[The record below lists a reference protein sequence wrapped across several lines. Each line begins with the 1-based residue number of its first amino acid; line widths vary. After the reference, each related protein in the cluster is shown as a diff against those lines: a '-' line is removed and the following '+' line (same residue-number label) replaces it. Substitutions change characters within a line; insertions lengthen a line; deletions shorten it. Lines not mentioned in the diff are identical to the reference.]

1 MAACWPVRCVKRSL
15 QCFDLMHLKAVPFSL
30 PRCTCCVDCR
40 RGLAL
45 SELAVGAG
53 AGAGAAVVVVARGHL
68 RAQVPVILGWAVGTC
83 NLSHADDR
91 CVPQPPTA

>member
-1 MAACWPVRCVKRSL
+1 MWLRLAACWPVRCVKRSL

-40 RGLAL
+40 RALAL

-53 AGAGAAVVVVARGHL
+53 AAVVGRRWGARA
-68 RAQVPVILGWAVGTC
+68 RVRLGWAVGTC